1 MGEVRVKVKIT
12 NTGDEIMARRGLLPA
27 SEIRAYEADAMVDT
41 GAVSPML
48 PSFVV
53 QKLGLVILR
62 HINVELGDG
71 SVVTVGVTEPIG
83 MEIQGRVT
91 TLEALTTGTEVLIGQ
106 TFLEMTD
113 MRVDCLNQRL
123 IPNPAHPD
131 QPILKLK

>member
-41 GAVSPML
+41 GAVSPVL

-113 MRVDCLNQRL
+113 MHVDCLNQRL